1 MSTVKFWGIAWVLA
15 GGVMN
20 GSFVLPMKKMTGW
33 RWENI
38 WLPYSVVAMVIIP
51 WSFALATV
59 PGLANVYLNS
69 SWSVLAKVMLFGF
82 GWGIGSTLFGLGV
95 SRVGMAL
102 GYALI
107 LGITAS
113 LGSLLPLALLHPER
127 LLSKQ
132 GYLLM
137 AGTALVIC
145 GLALLSVAG
154 RRREQETKP
163 QGTTAANRGFALGL
177 LICILSGVFS
187 AMLNFSFTF
196 GKELQDRS
204 ASLGA
209 TASASAN
216 PIWSLALGA
225 GFLANAAYCVYL
237 LNKKRSW
244 HLFIAP
250 RTPVAYWLGAVLMG
264 LLWFG
269 GIVGY
274 GVGAASLGALGG
286 ILGWPV
292 LMAMTVITANVLG
305 AVTGEWR
312 GASNLS
318 RRYWWA
324 GVASLV
330 VAVYVI
336 ALGSAG

>member
-15 GGVMN
+15 GGIMN
-20 GSFVLPMKKMTGW
+20 ASFVLPMKKMTAW

-38 WLPYSVVAMVIIP
+38 WLPYSVVAMVIVP
-51 WSFALATV
+51 WSYALATV
-59 PGLANVYLNS
+59 PGLATVYLNS

-82 GWGIGSTLFGLGV
+82 GWGIGSTLFGLGI

-154 RRREQETKP
+154 RRREQEA
-163 QGTTAANRGFALGL
+163 QAQSTAAANGGFAVGL
-177 LICILSGVFS
+177 LICLLSGVFS

-216 PIWSLALGA
+216 PIWSLALTA
-225 GFLANAAYCVYL
+225 GFLANVAYCVYL
-237 LNKKRSW
+237 LNKNRSW
-244 HLFIAP
+244 HLFSGP
-250 RTPVAYWLGAVLMG
+250 GTPVVYWVGAVLMG

-269 GIVGY
+269 GVAAY
-274 GVGAASLGALGG
+274 GIGAASLGALGG
-286 ILGWPV
+286 IVGWPV
-292 LMAMTVITANVLG
+292 LMAMTVIAANVLG

-312 GASNLS
+312 GASRRS

-336 ALGSAG
+336 ALGSTG

>member
-1 MSTVKFWGIAWVLA
+1 MSIDNTAFTV
-15 GGVMN
+15 
-20 GSFVLPMKKMTGW
+20 
-33 RWENI
+33 
-38 WLPYSVVAMVIIP
+38 
-51 WSFALATV
+51 
-59 PGLANVYLNS
+59 
-69 SWSVLAKVMLFGF
+69 
-82 GWGIGSTLFGLGV
+82 
-95 SRVGMAL
+95 
-102 GYALI
+102 
-107 LGITAS
+107 
-113 LGSLLPLALLHPER
+113 
-127 LLSKQ
+127 
-132 GYLLM
+132 
-137 AGTALVIC
+137 
-145 GLALLSVAG
+145 
-154 RRREQETKP
+154 
-163 QGTTAANRGFALGL
+163 
-177 LICILSGVFS
+177 VFS
-187 AMLNFSFTF
+187 NFAVLGHGQEAKKNCTITLRVNHPDGFTF

-216 PIWSLALGA
+216 PIWSLALSA

-244 HLFIAP
+244 YLFIAP